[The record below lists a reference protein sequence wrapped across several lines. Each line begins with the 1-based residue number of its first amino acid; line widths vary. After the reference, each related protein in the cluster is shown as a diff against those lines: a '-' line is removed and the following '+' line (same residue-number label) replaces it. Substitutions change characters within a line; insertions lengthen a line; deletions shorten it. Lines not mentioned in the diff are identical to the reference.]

1 MKKIIFFM
9 SSILMLSATF
19 TAYAEGEVIF
29 QDDFDEYTWT
39 SNKNVSVQDGWVT
52 FDATN
57 GGFTV
62 EKTVGADMANTTE
75 LEIEYKLKFEESI
88 DNVDKSWTFPRF
100 IGKSN
105 EDSEEEIYSA

>member
-1 MKKIIFFM
+1 
-9 SSILMLSATF
+9 MLAATI

-29 QDDFDEYTWT
+29 QDEFDEYTWT
-39 SNKNVSVQDGWVT
+39 SNKNVTVQDGWVT

-75 LEIEYKLKFEESI
+75 LEIEYKLKFEEQFLTLNS
-88 DNVDKSWTFPRF
+88 
-100 IGKSN
+100 
-105 EDSEEEIYSA
+105 